1 VKDLL
6 GGLVVP
12 LVTPMDQPGV
22 PSAAAATPLL
32 RAMAGAG
39 VRRLMLLGSNG
50 EGPLIRP
57 DRVPAYVAAVVD
69 RWQGLVDGGV
79 VLVNVTAAGTDEVRE
94 RAERAVAAG
103 ADALVVSPP
112 TYFRHRPDEVV
123 AHYAALSG
131 CGRPVV
137 AYNAPKY
144 ATPLVESIVDG
155 IVTLPHV
162 VGVKDSSCD
171 PALLAYLVKAAGR
184 RTDFTVSQGDERGLA
199 AALRAGAGGIVP
211 GTANLAPRLALD
223 LLAAHEATATHEAST
238 AHQASAAHEAKEAGG
253 ELDRLQELNTR
264 LTALHAVRPG
274 VPAVKA
280 LLARWGLC
288 PPHAAPPLAPCTPA
302 ETDELARVVAPVGR
316 YLLSPT
322 S

>member
-1 VKDLL
+1 MSAHLL
-6 GGLVVP
+6 GGVVVP
-12 LVTPMDQPGV
+12 LLTPMDLPGV

-32 RAMAGAG
+32 RAMADAG

-57 DRVPAYVAAVVD
+57 DRVPAYVAAMVD
-69 RWQGLVDGGV
+69 RWHGLVDGGV

-112 TYFRHRPDEVV
+112 TYFTHRPDEVV
-123 AHYAALSG
+123 AHYAALAG

-144 ATPLVESIVDG
+144 ATPLVEPSVDG
-155 IVTLPHV
+155 LVALPHV
-162 VGVKDSSCD
+162 VGVKDSSGD
-171 PALLAYLVKAAGR
+171 PATLAYLVKAAGGR
-184 RTDFTVSQGDERGLA
+184 PDFTVSQGDERALA

-223 LLAAHEATATHEAST
+223 LLAAHEAGDRA
-238 AHQASAAHEAKEAGG
+238 
-253 ELDRLQELNTR
+253 ELDRLQALNTR
-264 LTALHAVRPG
+264 LAGLHAVRPG

-280 LLARWGLC
+280 LLARRGLC
-288 PPHAAPPLAPCTPA
+288 PPHAAPPLAPCTPS
-302 ETDELARVVAPVGR
+302 EIDELARVVAPLGS
-316 YLLSPT
+316 YLL
-322 S
+322 